1 MALGV
6 NATASEC
13 NSACSTGFNHPMLVG
28 FGTRINT
35 VTSCYCYFSGGAEP
49 SIIPPKEFRYQKYV
63 HPGNGPIMNTQQV
76 ADFNCFVYAQV
87 SKQQYFSFQPIV
99 RSYCINELF
108 LSFIRALAL
117 LQLREQL
124 MRLSLPPLL
133 EAPRRLPPL

>member
-1 MALGV
+1 
-6 NATASEC
+6 
-13 NSACSTGFNHPMLVG
+13 MLVG

-87 SKQQYFSFQPIV
+87 SKQQYFSFQPISSTLSDHNV
-99 RSYCINELF
+99 LICIFNRS
-108 LSFIRALAL
+108 L
-117 LQLREQL
+117 LDL
-124 MRLSLPPLL
+124 
-133 EAPRRLPPL
+133 